1 MQPLAAAFVIARPKK
16 RRKDEDTGDALV
28 AGGATSVATL
38 SAPALMTICK
48 ARKRLC
54 EKSIHTPPPP

>member
-1 MQPLAAAFVIARPKK
+1 VFVIARPKK
-16 RRKDEDTGDALV
+16 RRKDEEAGDALV
-28 AGGATSVATL
+28 ANGATSVAAL
-38 SAPALMTICK
+38 SAPALTPICK